1 MRKLLY
7 DESWLTRKVD
17 WWGKYSYYWDRQ
29 TDRLVNRQ
37 LLSCYSNW
45 KVQKMSHFY
54 LLQYASADSQSDTQ
68 DKLSDRH
75 NARYYVAIATEK
87 YGICLISIYFSMLLQ
102 TVNLMLWLNYQTQSN
117 KVITVTLPTSNTSFA
132 FHFTIISIL
141 QYIVV

>member
-1 MRKLLY
+1 MRKVFILL
-7 DESWLTRKVD
+7 
-17 WWGKYSYYWDRQ
+17 RQ

-37 LLSCYSNW
+37 LLSRQLKSTEN
-45 KVQKMSHFY
+45 VP
-54 LLQYASADSQSDTQ
+54 
-68 DKLSDRH
+68 RH

-102 TVNLMLWLNYQTQSN
+102 TVNLVLWLNYQTQSN

-141 QYIVV
+141 QYIVVQGTFFDHLPFTNKVYFIYFISSSQTSKKSYQPQWGQN